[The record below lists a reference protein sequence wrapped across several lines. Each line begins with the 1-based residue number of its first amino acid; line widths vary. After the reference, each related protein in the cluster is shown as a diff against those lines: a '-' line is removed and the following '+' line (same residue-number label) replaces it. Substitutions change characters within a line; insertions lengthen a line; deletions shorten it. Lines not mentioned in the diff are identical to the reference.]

1 MDKRRVVKRRDT
13 LRMNRHIPLRVRFCE
28 KSTFLDGRNRIFF
41 QRLKILAK
49 RIAKKIVKRRVI
61 LCTRAKDIDGI
72 KMSSWIRERLRTL
85 FFGEKEKT
93 LFFRSK
99 TGILIDVE
107 AGKGIP
113 KRASMWHPLLLK
125 EDYHKKRRYGC
136 HSQSFRLTML
146 ILS

>member
-1 MDKRRVVKRRDT
+1 
-13 LRMNRHIPLRVRFCE
+13 
-28 KSTFLDGRNRIFF
+28 
-41 QRLKILAK
+41 
-49 RIAKKIVKRRVI
+49 
-61 LCTRAKDIDGI
+61 
-72 KMSSWIRERLRTL
+72 MSSWIRGHLRAL

-107 AGKGIP
+107 AGKGIS
-113 KRASMWHPLLLK
+113 KGGIMWHPLLLK
-125 EDYHKKRRYGC
+125 KDYHNKRRYGC